1 MSRRRRKR
9 KKSRKKLTYGIIVA
23 SFIVICFLAYFHLQS
38 NQTAS
43 KETSQH
49 KAAIVDH
56 LSFKEET
63 KNETFKNS
71 SIGVLKTAGF
81 DVTYF
86 PGEGVTV
93 DFFRSLVSHDY
104 GLIVF
109 RVHSAIIVG
118 LGDNTSLGL
127 FTSEL
132 EDESKYNTPSAPYYD
147 DIYNKRIVRACFPED
162 PTQYFAIAP
171 GFIEK
176 YGNFQDTTIMM
187 MGCDGLKYNKT
198 AEAFIKKGAKVCIGW
213 DGLVSTIHTDRAA
226 SCLLQYLAQGDTVE
240 KAVEK
245 TMNEV
250 GPDEMY
256 FDDQGYNS
264 ALEYYPTS
272 AGNYT
277 VQPVL
282 SITSAD
288 TLKASTFLTR
298 KKIKACAFKNMIQ
311 R

>member
-1 MSRRRRKR
+1 MV
-9 KKSRKKLTYGIIVA
+9 LG
-23 SFIVICFLAYFHLQS
+23 FLAYFHLQA
-38 NQTAS
+38 NQTTS
-43 KETSQH
+43 NGTSQP

-71 SIGVLKTAGF
+71 SIGILKTAGF
-81 DVTYF
+81 EVTYY

-93 DFFRSLVSHDY
+93 DFFRNLVSQDY
-104 GLIVF
+104 GVIVL

-118 LGDNTSLGL
+118 LGDNKSLGL

-147 DIYNKRIVRACFPED
+147 DVDHKRIVRACFPED

-176 YGNFQDTTIMM
+176 YGNFQDTVIMM
-187 MGCDGLKYNKT
+187 MGCDGLKYDKS
-198 AEAFIKKGAKVCIGW
+198 AEAFIKRGARVCIGW

-226 SCLLQYLAQGDTVE
+226 SCLLQHLAQGNTVE

-245 TMNEV
+245 TINEV

-256 FDDQGYNS
+256 FNDQGYNS
-264 ALEYYPTS
+264 TLEYYPTS

-282 SITSAD
+282 SITRSD
-288 TLKASTFLTR
+288 TAKANTFWTR
-298 KKIKACAFKNMIQ
+298 KKRETYPLKNVALCWLQ
-311 R
+311 KKGEV

>member
-1 MSRRRRKR
+1 MSRRKRRK
-9 KKSRKKLTYGIIVA
+9 KEKSRNKLAFGIIAVA
-23 SFIVICFLAYFHLQS
+23 FILILLAYYLFFLQS
-38 NQTAS
+38 NQT
-43 KETSQH
+43 SQP

-71 SIGVLKTAGF
+71 SIGILKTAGF
-81 DVTYF
+81 EVTYY

-93 DFFRSLVSHDY
+93 DFFRNLVSQDY
-104 GLIVF
+104 GVIVL
-109 RVHSAIIVG
+109 RVHSAIISG
-118 LGDNTSLGL
+118 LGDNKSLGL
-127 FTSEL
+127 FTSEI

-147 DIYNKRIVRACFPED
+147 DIYNGRIVRAYFPED

-176 YGNFQDTTIMM
+176 YGNFHDALIIM
-187 MGCDGLKYNKT
+187 MGCDGLKYGKT

-213 DGLVSTIHTDRAA
+213 NGLVSTSHTDRAT
-226 SCLLQYLAQGDTVE
+226 SCLLQHLAQGNTLE
-240 KAVEK
+240 TAVEK

-256 FDDQGYNS
+256 FKDQGYNS
-264 ALEYYPTS
+264 TLEYYPTS

-277 VQPVL
+277 VKPAPGVTNDE
-282 SITSAD
+282 IA
-288 TLKASTFLTR
+288 KANTFWTR
-298 KKIKACAFKNMIQ
+298 KKRETYPLKNVALC
-311 R
+311 